1 MAFLEI
7 RNLKKRF
14 GSTQVLHGINFSMEK
29 GEAVAVIGSSGGGKT
44 TFLRCLNFLEMADE
58 GTIHIE
64 DGFDFDAENST
75 T

>member
-29 GEAVAVIGSSGGGKT
+29 GEAVAVIGSSGGGT
-44 TFLRCLNFLEMADE
+44 LA
-58 GTIHIE
+58 
-64 DGFDFDAENST
+64 
-75 T
+75 